1 MCAFFYLSVPAASL
15 LDFFSM
21 AFLRGIYSSNCMSQ
35 LIFFCSHFTHCDARL
50 VCMHSCI
57 VVAVTAEAAFILLLV
72 SLGMLFSL
80 QCADLFPCIWW
91 LQSIIIQHMHV
102 FSIFCFL
109 SANSLP
115 QSFSPFYILC
125 RLFRVSTL
133 CLLPSPPTHTSKHS
147 PISET
152 LSSTSTFFIWWVCVC
167 VFSVY
172 IHSYPLNRYSQSQW
186 VC

>member
-35 LIFFCSHFTHCDARL
+35 LIFFFSHFTHCDARL
-50 VCMHSCI
+50 VCMHSCCI

-91 LQSIIIQHMHV
+91 LQSIIIQHMHA

-133 CLLPSPPTHTSKHS
+133 CLLPSHAHKQ
-147 PISET
+147 
-152 LSSTSTFFIWWVCVC
+152 TFTNFRDALQHQHIFHLVSVCLC
-167 VFSVY
+167 V
-172 IHSYPLNRYSQSQW
+172 
-186 VC
+186 